1 MLNVRT
7 NGWCRIE
14 GCEISNLDREYGV
27 LNNIPNSE
35 QHIYYGHPEIQIE
48 NPYSTTHSVVY
59 CVKPIDTAFGYN
71 EINDINDNWS
81 QFVANIQTWMNSNYV
96 DTSDPDTGYYYVGK
110 PFNVSKSSV
119 IFYDDSSKS
128 SSAGAKYSHY
138 AIILV
143 DEYAVPNVVN
153 ITAKY
158 KGDAVP
164 VGEELDTDQ
173 LEVIAQYDDGNEVK
187 IDNHNGSSPYTIEPA
202 DKIVTQLGANVFEV
216 YYIDPQGDVN
226 KTTFIVQGIRN
237 LQSIAGYWDGGMVAY
252 GKEAQKKFFVVIG
265 HYSDDT
271 ESTITDFEFPNGNIV
286 TETNDGLID
295 IFYKGRTCQIQVTP
309 FKVKLSRLIAYYN
322 GPQVEVNHNFQK
334 SYIQVKIYYSAGGD
348 IGNSYYETID
358 VEDCEV
364 SDTLVTKEGVNTYNI
379 SYEGQL
385 GVITTSFTV
394 VGFIPDLKPTDI
406 QATYTGPGVYQG
418 RTFDLERVICNIYYN
433 NGTIKTVKN
442 FTVSTNIVHDVGP
455 NVITVTYNE
464 NSTTLTGEI
473 IVTGLENDS
482 TTNNNIFPTS
492 LNNNYPRATIL
503 NNRYRGPAEGI
514 KTNDYAHMII
524 KNVRDLYYLYAD
536 IEKQYNQIISDVAG
550 DTSTKITTLNNVSF
564 MQHQLN
570 VILKDDHY
578 TTGIY
583 KSEDKSK

>member
-7 NGWCRIE
+7 SGWCRVE

-27 LNNIPNSE
+27 LHNIPNNE

-59 CVKPIDTAFGYN
+59 CVKPIDTAFGYPK
-71 EINDINDNWS
+71 INDIDDNWN
-81 QFVANIQTWMNSNYV
+81 QFVSNIQTWMDSHYV

-128 SSAGAKYSHY
+128 STAGARYNYYS
-138 AIILV
+138 IVLV
-143 DEYAVPNVVN
+143 DEHAVANVIN

-158 KGDAVP
+158 KGDAIP
-164 VGEELDTDQ
+164 VGEELDTNQ
-173 LEVIAQYDDGNEVK
+173 LEVVAQYDNGNEVK
-187 IDNHNGSSPYTIEPA
+187 IDNHNGSTPYTLEPA

-216 YYIDPQGDVN
+216 YYIDPEGDVN
-226 KTTFIVQGIRN
+226 KTTFTVQGVRN

-265 HYSDDT
+265 HYSDNT

-334 SYIQVKIYYSAGGD
+334 SYVQVKIYYSAENNV
-348 IGNSYYETID
+348 GNSYYETVDI
-358 VEDCEV
+358 ENCEI
-364 SDTLVTKEGVNTYNI
+364 SDTLVSKEGVNTYNI

-394 VGFIPDLKPTDI
+394 VGFVPDLKPTDM
-406 QATYTGPGVYQG
+406 QVTYTGPGIYQG
-418 RTFDLERVICNIYYN
+418 KTFDLERVICNIYYN
-433 NGTIKTVKN
+433 DGTIKTVKDFVVN
-442 FTVSTNIVHDVGP
+442 TNIIHNVGP

-464 NSTTLTGEI
+464 NTTTLTEEI
-473 IVTGLENDS
+473 IVNGLENDS

-503 NNRYRGPAEGI
+503 NNRYRGPAEGV
-514 KTNDYAHMII
+514 KTNNYARMII
-524 KNVRDLYYLYAD
+524 KNIQELYSLFTD
-536 IEKQYNQIISDVAG
+536 IEKQYNQIISDTAG
-550 DTSTKITTLNNVSF
+550 DASIKITALNNILF
-564 MQHQLN
+564 IQNQLDT
-570 VILKDDHY
+570 ILKDDHY